1 MKINLVASINE
12 WVTAI
17 ESIETNKMFLAY
29 KKKAVLAIVR
39 FLHWI
44 LVSANLSIEE
54 KEKPPAPVIRLLL
67 NITFVKETRD
77 Y

>member
-1 MKINLVASINE
+1 
-12 WVTAI
+12 
-17 ESIETNKMFLAY
+17 MFLAY
-29 KKKAVLAIVR
+29 KKKAVLTIVR

-54 KEKPPAPVIRLLL
+54 KEKPPASVIRLLL